1 MNGFNTVF
9 RGYDKEEVKKYLDK
23 VIKEYERLLNEKKI
37 VDEKVNDLSKQLEKY
52 EQLESTL
59 NRALFSAENASDEIK
74 RVARLEAEGLIN
86 EAKRNANRIIND
98 ALIKAEKA
106 NDDADRLKRNVTLLK
121 KRLRAIIEGQLEVIE
136 EMDRLDFKNNEQ
148 LLMWL
153 FFERN
158 KLWKIF

>member
-136 EMDRLDFKNNEQ
+136 EMDRLDIKNNE
-148 LLMWL
+148 
-153 FFERN
+153 
-158 KLWKIF
+158 

>member
-9 RGYDKEEVKKYLDK
+9 RGYDKDEVKKYLDK

-136 EMDRLDFKNNEQ
+136 EMDRLDFKNNE
-148 LLMWL
+148 
-153 FFERN
+153 
-158 KLWKIF
+158 

>member
-106 NDDADRLKRNVTLLK
+106 NDDADRLKRNVALLK

-136 EMDRLDFKNNEQ
+136 EMDRLDFKNNE
-148 LLMWL
+148 
-153 FFERN
+153 
-158 KLWKIF
+158 

>member
-136 EMDRLDFKNNEQ
+136 EMYRLDFKNNE
-148 LLMWL
+148 
-153 FFERN
+153 
-158 KLWKIF
+158 

>member
-9 RGYDKEEVKKYLDK
+9 RGYDKEEVEKYLDK

-136 EMDRLDFKNNEQ
+136 EMDRLDFKNNE
-148 LLMWL
+148 
-153 FFERN
+153 
-158 KLWKIF
+158 

>member
-23 VIKEYERLLNEKKI
+23 VIKEYERLLNEKNI

-136 EMDRLDFKNNEQ
+136 EMDRLDFKNNE
-148 LLMWL
+148 
-153 FFERN
+153 
-158 KLWKIF
+158 

>member
-59 NRALFSAENASDEIK
+59 NRTLFSAENASDEIK

-136 EMDRLDFKNNEQ
+136 EMDRLDFKNNE
-148 LLMWL
+148 
-153 FFERN
+153 
-158 KLWKIF
+158 

>member
-59 NRALFSAENASDEIK
+59 NRSLFSAENASDEIK

-136 EMDRLDFKNNEQ
+136 EMDRLDFKNNE
-148 LLMWL
+148 
-153 FFERN
+153 
-158 KLWKIF
+158 

>member
-23 VIKEYERLLNEKKI
+23 VIKEYERLLSEKKI

-136 EMDRLDFKNNEQ
+136 EMDRLDFKNNE
-148 LLMWL
+148 
-153 FFERN
+153 
-158 KLWKIF
+158 

>member
-136 EMDRLDFKNNEQ
+136 EMDRLDFKNNE
-148 LLMWL
+148 
-153 FFERN
+153 
-158 KLWKIF
+158 

>member
-37 VDEKVNDLSKQLEKY
+37 VDGKVNDLSKQLEKY

-136 EMDRLDFKNNEQ
+136 EMDRLDFKNNE
-148 LLMWL
+148 
-153 FFERN
+153 
-158 KLWKIF
+158 

>member
-98 ALIKAEKA
+98 ALIKAEKV

-136 EMDRLDFKNNEQ
+136 EMDRLDFKNNE
-148 LLMWL
+148 
-153 FFERN
+153 
-158 KLWKIF
+158 

>member
-52 EQLESTL
+52 EQLEGTL

-136 EMDRLDFKNNEQ
+136 EMDRLDFKNNE
-148 LLMWL
+148 
-153 FFERN
+153 
-158 KLWKIF
+158 

>member
-37 VDEKVNDLSKQLEKY
+37 VDEKVNDLSNQLEKY

-136 EMDRLDFKNNEQ
+136 EMDRLDFKNNE
-148 LLMWL
+148 
-153 FFERN
+153 
-158 KLWKIF
+158 

>member
-74 RVARLEAEGLIN
+74 RVARLEAEELIN

-136 EMDRLDFKNNEQ
+136 EMDRLDFKNNE
-148 LLMWL
+148 
-153 FFERN
+153 
-158 KLWKIF
+158 

>member
-136 EMDRLDFKNNEQ
+136 EMDRLNFKNNE
-148 LLMWL
+148 
-153 FFERN
+153 
-158 KLWKIF
+158 

>member
-121 KRLRAIIEGQLEVIE
+121 KRLRALIEGQLEVIE
-136 EMDRLDFKNNEQ
+136 EMDRLDFKNNE
-148 LLMWL
+148 
-153 FFERN
+153 
-158 KLWKIF
+158 

>member
-23 VIKEYERLLNEKKI
+23 VIKEYERLLNEKKL

-136 EMDRLDFKNNEQ
+136 EMDRLDFKNNE
-148 LLMWL
+148 
-153 FFERN
+153 
-158 KLWKIF
+158 

>member
-59 NRALFSAENASDEIK
+59 NRALFSAENVSDEIK

-136 EMDRLDFKNNEQ
+136 EMDRLDFKNNE
-148 LLMWL
+148 
-153 FFERN
+153 
-158 KLWKIF
+158 

>member
-106 NDDADRLKRNVTLLK
+106 NDYADRLKRNVTLLK

-136 EMDRLDFKNNEQ
+136 EMDRLDFKNNE
-148 LLMWL
+148 
-153 FFERN
+153 
-158 KLWKIF
+158 

>member
-74 RVARLEAEGLIN
+74 RVARLEAEGFIN

-136 EMDRLDFKNNEQ
+136 EMDRLDFKNNE
-148 LLMWL
+148 
-153 FFERN
+153 
-158 KLWKIF
+158 

>member
-9 RGYDKEEVKKYLDK
+9 RGYDKEEDRKYLDK

-136 EMDRLDFKNNEQ
+136 EMDRLDFKNNE
-148 LLMWL
+148 
-153 FFERN
+153 
-158 KLWKIF
+158 

>member
-9 RGYDKEEVKKYLDK
+9 RRYDKEEVKKYLDK

-136 EMDRLDFKNNEQ
+136 EMDRLDFKNNE
-148 LLMWL
+148 
-153 FFERN
+153 
-158 KLWKIF
+158 

>member
-23 VIKEYERLLNEKKI
+23 VIKEYERLLSEKKI
-37 VDEKVNDLSKQLEKY
+37 VDEIVNDLSKQLEKY

-136 EMDRLDFKNNEQ
+136 EMDRLDFKNNE
-148 LLMWL
+148 
-153 FFERN
+153 
-158 KLWKIF
+158 

>member
-86 EAKRNANRIIND
+86 EAKKNANRIIND

-136 EMDRLDFKNNEQ
+136 EMDRLDFKNNE
-148 LLMWL
+148 
-153 FFERN
+153 
-158 KLWKIF
+158 